1 MKGTRFGRTKK
12 DAELLTTE
20 IDRAAELVAAEQ
32 AMGAANGVDVA
43 RDARGAASGSGVARL
58 GGVASLAEQSV
69 RSTIG
74 GRTLDAVGEAERGEV
89 LNAAEAAALLG
100 VREEGSGRQENTGR
114 ERSVMF
120 GGRVMVDERGAAIG
134 EQGAVVGGR
143 GAVAGERE
151 VISSRSEMI
160 VSGGEAQARNAE
172 REALASDARIKE
184 LVAAENG
191 YARSE
196 LEAGANVVG
205 AESKKEVR
213 ERLRDDRDDLK
224 MEEGAGWEHDLLT
237 KGQERLTDAAVKQ
250 IDTAVNQKAVQP
262 AELERLRF
270 LGMNAILATYGRKF
284 GERN

>member
-12 DAELLTTE
+12 DAEKLTTE

-32 AMGAANGVDVA
+32 AMGAAS
-43 RDARGAASGSGVARL
+43 GAAD
-58 GGVASLAEQSV
+58 LAERSMQSA
-69 RSTIG
+69 IG
-74 GRTLDAVGEAERGEV
+74 GRTLDVAGEAERGEA
-89 LNAAEAAALLG
+89 LNAAEAVALSG
-100 VREEGSGRQENTGR
+100 ARGEGFGRQEDTGR
-114 ERSVMF
+114 
-120 GGRVMVDERGAAIG
+120 
-134 EQGAVVGGR
+134 
-143 GAVAGERE
+143 
-151 VISSRSEMI
+151 
-160 VSGGEAQARNAE
+160 E

-224 MEEGAGWEHDLLT
+224 MEEGVGWEHDLLT
-237 KGQERLTDAAVKQ
+237 KGQERLTNEAMKQIDAAVKQ
-250 IDTAVNQKAVQP
+250 GAMQP
-262 AELERLRF
+262 AKLEKLRF

>member
-12 DAELLTTE
+12 DAEKLTTE

-32 AMGAANGVDVA
+32 AMGAANAVDVA
-43 RDARGAASGSGVARL
+43 RNVGRVASDVDMVRL
-58 GGVASLAEQSV
+58 GGVANAENLAERSMQSA
-69 RSTIG
+69 IG
-74 GRTLDAVGEAERGEV
+74 GRTLNVAGEAERGGV
-89 LNAAEAAALLG
+89 LNAAEAAALSG
-100 VREEGSGRQENTGR
+100 VREEVLS
-114 ERSVMF
+114 
-120 GGRVMVDERGAAIG
+120 A
-134 EQGAVVGGR
+134 
-143 GAVAGERE
+143 AGERE
-151 VISSRSEMI
+151 AISSGSEMI
-160 VSGGEAQARNAE
+160 MSGDEAQARNAE

-237 KGQERLTDAAVKQ
+237 KGQERLTDEAVKK
-250 IDTAVNQKAVQP
+250 IDAAVNQKAMQP
-262 AELERLRF
+262 AELEKLRF

>member
-43 RDARGAASGSGVARL
+43 WDARGDASGSGVARL
-58 GGVASLAEQSV
+58 GGVA
-69 RSTIG
+69 
-74 GRTLDAVGEAERGEV
+74 VGGEV
-89 LNAAEAAALLG
+89 
-100 VREEGSGRQENTGR
+100 
-114 ERSVMF
+114 
-120 GGRVMVDERGAAIG
+120 
-134 EQGAVVGGR
+134 
-143 GAVAGERE
+143 
-151 VISSRSEMI
+151 
-160 VSGGEAQARNAE
+160 QARNAE

>member
-12 DAELLTTE
+12 DAEKLTTE

-32 AMGAANGVDVA
+32 AMG
-43 RDARGAASGSGVARL
+43 
-58 GGVASLAEQSV
+58 VASVTNPTERSVQSA
-69 RSTIG
+69 IG
-74 GRTLDAVGEAERGEV
+74 GRTLDVAGEAERGEA
-89 LNAAEAAALLG
+89 LNAAEAAALSG
-100 VREEGSGRQENTGR
+100 VREEGFGRQEDTGR
-114 ERSVMF
+114 ERGAMF
-120 GGRVMVDERGAAIG
+120 GGRVMVDECGAAIG

-143 GAVAGERE
+143 GAVAGARE
-151 VISSRSEMI
+151 AISSGSEMI
-160 VSGGEAQARNAE
+160 VSKGEVQARNAE

-237 KGQERLTDAAVKQ
+237 KGQERLTDEAVKQ
-250 IDTAVNQKAVQP
+250 IDVAVNQKAVQP
-262 AELERLRF
+262 AELEKLRF

>member
-32 AMGAANGVDVA
+32 AMGVANGVDVA

-69 RSTIG
+69 RATIG
-74 GRTLDAVGEAERGEV
+74 GRTLDAVGEAERGEA
-89 LNAAEAAALLG
+89 LNTAEAAALSGARGEG
-100 VREEGSGRQENTGR
+100 VGRQEDAGR
-114 ERSVMF
+114 ERSVML
-120 GGRVMVDERGAAIG
+120 
-134 EQGAVVGGR
+134 GGR
-143 GAVAGERE
+143 GVVAGERE

-160 VSGGEAQARNAE
+160 VSGGEAQARSAE

-237 KGQERLTDAAVKQ
+237 KGQERLTDGAVKSIDAAVKQ
-250 IDTAVNQKAVQP
+250 REVRP
-262 AELERLRF
+262 AELEKLRF